1 MSAPRIR
8 RVTSDSLAGR
18 KLAARSTRIVEGPG
32 PTAEQR
38 AWNDRV
44 DAERQAKGKAA
55 VPGSALAQARQAAH
69 AAFDPKWQRGRMTR
83 SQAYMWLAVRLGI
96 SKTECHILNFDIAK
110 CERVIEICGGQP
122 PSERI
127 LDLFDSL

>member
-44 DAERQAKGKAA
+44 DAERRAKKEKKQG
-55 VPGSALAQARQAAH
+55 
-69 AAFDPKWQRGRMTR
+69 FRGPFSLT
-83 SQAYMWLAVRLGI
+83 L
-96 SKTECHILNFDIAK
+96 SK
-110 CERVIEICGGQP
+110 
-122 PSERI
+122 
-127 LDLFDSL
+127 